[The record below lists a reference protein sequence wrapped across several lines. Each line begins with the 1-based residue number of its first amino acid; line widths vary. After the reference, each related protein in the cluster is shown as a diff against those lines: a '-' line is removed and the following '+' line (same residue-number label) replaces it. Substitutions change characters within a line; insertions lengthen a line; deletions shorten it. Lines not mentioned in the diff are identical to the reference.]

1 MNESYSTVLIR
12 TTDSKGIVPDI
23 HGTGFL
29 WVSGDKPYVVTCYH
43 VITGVPP
50 NERKPNYSFDKITI
64 FWKNDTNQRIEQ
76 FTLDLL
82 KNDKP
87 IWLEHTNSTVDVVV
101 IPIPMDIINGEMSFL
116 DLSTPLDDIYMS
128 NSDIY
133 MHGLK
138 DGNYDE
144 TLSYV
149 PYIGTLSE
157 SLNKTMNGLVS
168 EYEFPILMTSYP
180 GQSGTLIYQKE
191 SDCTPLGILSK
202 SPIVD
207 GEKLPITVAVKIGV
221 LDEILANNK

>member
-43 VITGVPP
+43 VITGVLP

-101 IPIPMDIINGEMSFL
+101 IPIPMDIINGDMSFL

-133 MHGLK
+133 MLGLK

-191 SDCTPLGILSK
+191 SDCAHLGILSK

>member
-1 MNESYSTVLIR
+1 MNESYTTILIR

-29 WVSGDKPYVVTCYH
+29 WVAGDKPYIVTCHH
-43 VITGVPP
+43 VITEVLP
-50 NERKPNYSFDKITI
+50 NERKPDYSFDKITI
-64 FWKNDTNQRIEQ
+64 FWKNYTNQKIEQ

-101 IPIPMDIINGEMSFL
+101 IPIPIDIINGNMCFL
-116 DLSTPLDDIYMS
+116 DLSTPLDDIYTS
-128 NSDIY
+128 NSDVY
-133 MHGLK
+133 MFGLK
-138 DGNYDE
+138 NGNYDE

-157 SLNKTMNGLVS
+157 SLNRTMNRLVS

-180 GQSGTLIYQKE
+180 GQSGTLIYQKKD
-191 SDCTPLGILSK
+191 DCAPLGILSK
-202 SPIVD
+202 SPIVN